1 MVVAALVSKYAVCE
15 GTNGK
20 TITAYDICLRKRIP
34 GISHLM
40 RLSYGIAPH
49 FYGFAHNTCFGG
61 NEGAVFPCHFESLG
75 RLAVAGVH
83 AFAVLEMHEDF
94 I

>member
-40 RLSYGIAPH
+40 S
-49 FYGFAHNTCFGG
+49 
-61 NEGAVFPCHFESLG
+61 SWW
-75 RLAVAGVH
+75 LAQR
-83 AFAVLEMHEDF
+83 
-94 I
+94 